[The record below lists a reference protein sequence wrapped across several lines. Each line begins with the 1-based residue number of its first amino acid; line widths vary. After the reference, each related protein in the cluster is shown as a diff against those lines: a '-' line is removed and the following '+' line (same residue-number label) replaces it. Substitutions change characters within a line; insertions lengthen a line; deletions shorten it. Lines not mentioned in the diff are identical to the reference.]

1 MLEPEQTEIDGY
13 EFQYHPMMLRPSR
26 KMFDELS
33 QRFGPA
39 VASAIEGLGKANID
53 QDMEF
58 SEMLGGVT
66 DSAAGLLRG
75 VVAGLDPT
83 YHAKLADALAANTL
97 WKNPESGE
105 FAKLTAELREVMFG
119 THILTEA
126 KLIWWCLSVQYADF
140 LAPLRDLSLQAVSL
154 RSVTASALHSRKEQ
168 TGSPIGSQ
176 PAINTATA

>member
-1 MLEPEQTEIDGY
+1 MLEPEETTIDEH
-13 EFQYHPMMLRPSR
+13 EFRYHPLTLKPAR
-26 KMFDELS
+26 KLFDELS

-39 VASAIEGLGKANID
+39 IASAIEGLGKANSD

-66 DSAAGLLRG
+66 DSAGGLIRG

-83 YHAKLADALAANTL
+83 FHAKLADTLANTTL
-97 WKNPESGE
+97 YKGPDMDD
-105 FAKLTAELREVMFG
+105 FAKLTGDRREFFVATSM
-119 THILTEA
+119 LTETE
-126 KLIWWCLSVQYADF
+126 LIGWCVSVQYADL

-168 TGSPIGSQ
+168 TGLHTASPQ
-176 PAINTATA
+176 AINTATA